1 MANKKLDL
9 TKNVQRI
16 AAGKGTQTNADTRQP
31 TIDYPIST
39 RAADTVLPAE
49 AGVLS
54 ERLQEIAR
62 QYIGARRRSGEAL
75 LEAAR
80 WLSEA
85 RAEAQHGEWYVF
97 LDATSTTED
106 TADRLLNIHT
116 QAMQN
121 PQFAE
126 AVRTNWIGQSVAAL
140 LARPSTPPEVVTEVL
155 NADTPPKVAEV
166 EQKVRQ
172 ARSKPKPVD
181 GQIPQFAGFAGT
193 DQSSANSTN
202 AQELLREIAL
212 ALVELAK
219 MADTLPADA
228 QTTRALE
235 SAEQSLTTI
244 RRAVERHNV

>member
-1 MANKKLDL
+1 MTNKKFDL

-39 RAADTVLPAE
+39 RTADTVLPIA

-106 TADRLLNIHT
+106 TADRLLNIHS
-116 QAMQN
+116 QAMEN

-126 AVRTNWIGQSVAAL
+126 AVRSNWIGQSVAAL
-140 LARPSTPPEVVTEVL
+140 LARPSTPPEVIADVL
-155 NADTPPKVAEV
+155 NADVPPKVADV

-172 ARSKPKPVD
+172 ARSKPKQAEV
-181 GQIPQFAGFAGT
+181 QIPQIAGFAGA
-193 DQSSANSTN
+193 DQSSANSAS

-212 ALVELAK
+212 SLVELAK
-219 MADTLPADA
+219 MADALPADA

-244 RRAVERHNV
+244 RRAVERHSV